1 VAAVAVSMSDGSA
14 FSGTLAASPAGTV
27 TISGKNL
34 VLARALTSADAGSGQ
49 WSVAATQNGVT
60 VSGSIPVQVNAA
72 SPPPPPPP
80 SPDGS
85 ALCGGSTGNLITT
98 AGIWTFGTMVS
109 TGIWAIL
116 LNGSQASTGTGN
128 QLVVSNGGQIY
139 LLSDITWLVWTGSSW
154 SASNPNPIPSPCVS
168 PDGTSLCAGA
178 AGQLVISGTG
188 RPGVWTWA
196 GTELFRNGGLPD
208 GNNPVSGQQI
218 VVQNGGQL
226 FLLFPDGVTWGVWNG
241 IGWAGG
247 TPNPIPTPCA
257 DPPPPPPPPPPA
269 PPPPPPPPPPA
280 PPPPPGGGSPSLM
293 VNGSTA
299 PAPIVSGDGMWVA
312 VRNGPGSTGA
322 LLDFVSI
329 RSSDGTEVSDR
340 YYPGSGVTEADLAV
354 YASLN
359 DVPITAGNYF
369 VDFTLADSYVAASV
383 PITLSAFV
391 QPPFPALAP
400 ALNVNNVNTFEIQIS
415 PTLVAGQ
422 GAPWVSVSG
431 TVAIGGAWVSN
442 GGSPPNNIWMQFF
455 IDGVPLGSPVFVAS
469 GGAASVRFDTT
480 TKANGTY
487 MVDAKCLDSADPTWP
502 AYTLWSWP
510 CSMVICNGGSNTS
523 AQLVPTTAL
532 GSRFYS
538 SGTDY
543 VNYLGLPEPSASYP
557 YPGPGHTPIN
567 VPPVWSGMLTDPPWS
582 ANPALARVATGGVY
596 WWENINQLELY
607 EYQHSPQFS
616 TTSAGGVI
624 VTGWLGHNNSGEG
637 VEDSYPIVA
646 ANSYLDGGR
655 NSNMCTGLVVF
666 TPTPAGAPFAS
677 SAIWTGIQLDGRLL
691 TVDLNGTITTI
702 AGYKRDTSQLPV
714 NWEDP
719 TNPEFPTTITV
730 GTISSDPKYFFSDF
744 GGAANDLCW
753 DPRNPNIC
761 YVSQTVDHCIVKI
774 DFTATGSHGPSNPL
788 CQRYAGYKGGLLG
801 DGVGGY
807 ADGPALGTVVG
818 GVQQNDGAQFNGVY
832 SICMQRRTDNPTYPQ
847 GTMFVADNY
856 NGLIRMISADGTT
869 VSTLV
874 GTHGGTVPV
883 AGADASPFAWSTVIA
898 ASVTISVT
906 SLTQNMDGV
915 TAAVVLA
922 GSPASPVTSIGWKM
936 QIFVNGGIYQ
946 SGGSTYENSLGVYTV
961 SAFTNST
968 HFSLAM
974 SPVPSS
980 GTITALI
987 TAADK
992 YSSPLQVTFANAYTP
1007 YPNTIRMT
1015 SGGDIVV
1022 GEAWYNMMCRRI
1034 WLNNNP
1040 NTPSGN
1046 WNTITR
1052 LLPFGNNAEAQ
1063 GTSPTAFG
1071 SFDIDY
1077 SGACGPI
1084 DDIVSFKTDS
1094 DPGSAANAFRF
1105 SLDLSYNSG
1114 GSNYSAGNWYGQASS
1129 VGPSEGQGGV
1139 GHYPWAFAFHDRYCR
1154 MISVG
1159 LGQTGLNS
1167 WRPVMSTDPV
1177 LDWDTELFPTGQ
1189 SLFFHGTASMLPP
1202 YLRPSFTSI
1211 YGYSGWH
1218 LLGQNVLPT
1227 IDDIQATYPT
1237 DFNPSGG
1244 SQAGTLAAFIQAGM
1258 GGVVARPEFS
1268 IDDNP
1273 PAGTLVSDTA
1283 VPGRDLQ
1290 ALLYFLRRQSL
1301 AGSWPIQALPG
1312 PGSLDFIRPQITEVS
1327 AVRLSNTSIQVTW
1340 STDKP
1345 TIGLIAARSPNSF
1358 ASTAQFGNG
1367 YNMWSPLEATFA
1379 SGTRTHTISGLV
1391 DVTQPGQNPTHFVVF
1406 VKDKAG
1412 NWNSTADMTLAAP
1425 TSSIGSASGRDF
1437 PTIEAWMAAI
1447 PSTITTDAYPNGVI
1461 GQCYA
1466 DSEFEVTVMLDFQ
1479 NVDTSAFD
1487 GAGIPAITL
1496 TTGPGQSFRDNPNVR
1511 KNALAYNIANGVGI
1525 NFNITPT
1532 ETASGG
1538 LITRVSNV
1546 TISNLQFK
1554 LTNGNWVVYT
1564 DDNSALGTI
1573 IVENCILD
1581 DYAGGTPV
1589 FSGTVSVY
1597 RNCLILC
1604 RGFQDPEFV
1613 PHGSVFDG
1621 PAGVGGHFY
1630 FCTVVSRSDWQG
1642 NMPSQPQNA
1651 WTSSFG
1657 EGGGTTTWENCCF
1670 FGFQQASDVVPPGAT
1685 YVNCMTDDMPE
1696 TGLTGGVVYANQFYG
1711 TTSATADFREKSGA
1725 NLQSAGTADTT
1736 NGATDISGHPRPTGT
1751 AWDIGCWQL

>member
-1 VAAVAVSMSDGSA
+1 
-14 FSGTLAASPAGTV
+14 
-27 TISGKNL
+27 
-34 VLARALTSADAGSGQ
+34 
-49 WSVAATQNGVT
+49 
-60 VSGSIPVQVNAA
+60 
-72 SPPPPPPP
+72 
-80 SPDGS
+80 
-85 ALCGGSTGNLITT
+85 
-98 AGIWTFGTMVS
+98 
-109 TGIWAIL
+109 
-116 LNGSQASTGTGN
+116 
-128 QLVVSNGGQIY
+128 
-139 LLSDITWLVWTGSSW
+139 
-154 SASNPNPIPSPCVS
+154 
-168 PDGTSLCAGA
+168 
-178 AGQLVISGTG
+178 
-188 RPGVWTWA
+188 
-196 GTELFRNGGLPD
+196 
-208 GNNPVSGQQI
+208 
-218 VVQNGGQL
+218 
-226 FLLFPDGVTWGVWNG
+226 
-241 IGWAGG
+241 
-247 TPNPIPTPCA
+247 
-257 DPPPPPPPPPPA
+257 
-269 PPPPPPPPPPA
+269 
-280 PPPPPGGGSPSLM
+280 M
-293 VNGSTA
+293 VNGSTS
-299 PAPIVSGDGMWVA
+299 PAPIVSGDGMWAA
-312 VRNGPGSTGA
+312 VRNGPGSTGV
-322 LLDFVSI
+322 LLDFVAI
-329 RSSDGTEVSDR
+329 SSAPLGVGEVSAR
-340 YYPGSGVTEADLAV
+340 YYPGSGVHSADLAV
-354 YASLN
+354 YATDGSGNPLS
-359 DVPITAGNYF
+359 AGNYYVNF
-369 VDFTLADSYVAASV
+369 IVADSRPPAVTV

-391 QPPFPALAP
+391 ERPFPTLAP
-400 ALNVNNVNTFEIQIS
+400 AINVNNVNTFEIRIS
-415 PTLVAGQ
+415 PTLVDGFGSGNTWA
-422 GAPWVSVSG
+422 AVSG
-431 TVAIGGAWVSN
+431 TVTLGGAWASN
-442 GGSPPNNIWMQFF
+442 GGAPPNNVWMQFF
-455 IDGVPLGSPVFVAS
+455 LSGVPLGSPVFAAS
-469 GGAASVRFDTT
+469 GDSASISFDTT
-480 TKANGTY
+480 TQPNGTY
-487 MVDAKCLDSADPTWP
+487 MVDAKCLDSADPSWP
-502 AYTLWSWP
+502 AYVCWSLP

-523 AQLVPTTAL
+523 PQVIPVSAT

-543 VNYLGLPEPSASYP
+543 VDYVGLPQPSASYP
-557 YPGPGHTPIN
+557 YPGIGYTPVD
-567 VPPVWSGMLTDPPWS
+567 VPPVWSGTLTDPPWS
-582 ANPALARVATGGVY
+582 ANPELARDTTGVY
-596 WWENINQLELY
+596 WFENVNQLELL
-607 EYQHSPQFS
+607 EYQDTPQFS
-616 TTSAGGVI
+616 TTSQGGVI
-624 VTGWLGHNNSGEG
+624 VTGWIGHNNSGEG
-637 VEDSYPIVA
+637 IEDSYPPVA
-646 ANSYLDGGR
+646 ATSFLDGGR
-655 NSNMCTGLVVF
+655 NSNMCSGLVIF
-666 TPTPAGAPFAS
+666 TPTPAGAPFPS
-677 SAIWTGIQLDGRLL
+677 TAIWTGIQLDGRLF
-691 TVDLNGTITTI
+691 TVDLDGTITTI
-702 AGYKRDTSQLPV
+702 AGYKRDTSQLPL
-714 NWEDP
+714 NWLGP
-719 TNPEFPTTITV
+719 TNPEFPNTVQV
-730 GTISSDPKYFFSDF
+730 GTISSDPTYTFSDF
-744 GGAANDLCW
+744 GGGPSDLCW
-753 DPRNPNIC
+753 DPRNPNVC
-761 YVSQTVDHCIVKI
+761 YVSQTEDHCIIKI
-774 DFTATGSHGPSNPL
+774 DFTATGSYGPSNPL

-856 NGLIRMISADGTT
+856 NGLIRVISADGTT

-874 GTHGGTVPV
+874 GTHGGAVPV
-883 AGADASPFAWSTVIA
+883 AGADTSPFAWSTVIA
-898 ASVTISVT
+898 ASVTVSVT
-906 SLTQNMDGV
+906 SLTQNMDGI

-922 GSPASPVTSIGWKM
+922 RSPTSPVTSIGWKM

-946 SGGSTYENSLGVYTV
+946 SGGGTYENSLGVYTV

-968 HFSLAM
+968 NFSLTM

-992 YSSPLQVTFANAYTP
+992 YSSPLQVTLTDAYTA

-1015 SGGDIVV
+1015 SVGDIVV
-1022 GEAWYNMMCRRI
+1022 GEAWYNLMCRRI

-1077 SGACGPI
+1077 AGACGPI

-1114 GSNYSAGNWYGQASS
+1114 GPDYGGGDWYGDAGGQ
-1129 VGPSEGQGGV
+1129 GPSEGQGQL
-1139 GHYPWAFAFHDRYCR
+1139 GHYPWAYAFHDRYCR

-1159 LGQTGLNS
+1159 LGETGLKS
-1167 WRPVMSTDPV
+1167 WRPLMSTDPV
-1177 LDWDTELFPTGQ
+1177 LDWDPGLFPAGQ
-1189 SLFFHGTASMLPP
+1189 SMFFHGTAPMLPP
-1202 YLRPSFTSI
+1202 YLRPSFASL

-1227 IDDIQATYPT
+1227 IDDIQTLYPT
-1237 DFNPSGG
+1237 DFNSSGG
-1244 SQAGTLAAFIQAGM
+1244 SQAGTLTGFIQAGL
-1258 GGVVARPEFS
+1258 GGSVPRPEFS

-1273 PAGTLVSDTA
+1273 PAGTLSFNTV

-1290 ALLYFLRRQSL
+1290 TLLYFLRRQSL
-1301 AGSWPIQALPG
+1301 AGSWPTQAVPG
-1312 PGSLDFIRPQITEVS
+1312 PASFDFIRPVISGVS

-1345 TIGLIAARSPNSF
+1345 TIGLIAAQSPNSF
-1358 ASTAQFGNG
+1358 ASTIQFGNG
-1367 YNMWSPLEATFA
+1367 YNMWSPLETTFA
-1379 SGTRTHTISGLV
+1379 SGTRTNTISGLV

-1425 TSSIGSASGRDF
+1425 TSSIGSAPGRDF

-1447 PSTITTDAYPNGVI
+1447 PRTIITAAYPNGVI

-1487 GAGIPAITL
+1487 GTGIPAITL

-1511 KNALAYNIANGVGI
+1511 NNALAYNIGNGVGI

-1532 ETASGG
+1532 ENASGG

-1554 LTNGNWVVYT
+1554 LTNGNWVIYT

-1630 FCTVVSRSDWQG
+1630 FCTVVSRRDWQG

-1696 TGLTGGVVYANQFYG
+1696 TGLTGGLVYANQFYG
-1711 TTSATADFREKSGA
+1711 TTSATADFREKPGA
-1725 NLQSAGTADTT
+1725 NLQGAGTADTT
-1736 NGATDISGHPRPTGT
+1736 NGATDISGRPRPTGT